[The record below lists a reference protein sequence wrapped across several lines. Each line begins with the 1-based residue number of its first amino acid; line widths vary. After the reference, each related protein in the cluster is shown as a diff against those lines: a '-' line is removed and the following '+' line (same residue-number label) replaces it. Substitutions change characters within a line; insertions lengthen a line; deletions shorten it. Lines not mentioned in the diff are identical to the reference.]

1 MHAFSPLIHVV
12 ECLDGHHRRVAC
24 RCRIVVPGK
33 KRALNL
39 TPLRA
44 PHGEAIDRV
53 FFAVFPVDIIIIIII
68 IILTFIILK
77 FVN

>member
-24 RCRIVVPGK
+24 RYRIVVPGK
-33 KRALNL
+33 NRPLNL

-68 IILTFIILK
+68 ILTFIILK